1 MEGKGMEER
10 NLENQLYNDMVDLVS
25 FGYRY
30 PGSDA
35 EKKAAQYIINKLK
48 DSGINAV
55 YEEYE
60 ARCYRYTRQS
70 VRAICSDKTY
80 EFTSHPVWLSKE
92 M

>member
-35 EKKAAQYIINKLK
+35 EKKAAQYIINKLERM
-48 DSGINAV
+48 D
-55 YEEYE
+55 
-60 ARCYRYTRQS
+60 
-70 VRAICSDKTY
+70 
-80 EFTSHPVWLSKE
+80 F
-92 M
+92 